1 MMDEMKRGL
10 KLIKYANGFKVTA
23 VITILFCLI
32 AIVISFVDL
41 QFIVI
46 ASVEIFMSIIMFAQM
61 EYSLLATGICASSPR
76 KRNLE
81 TWLPDLS
88 GLVLGIAGYLVILV
102 IIMVNYFYASEEVKQ
117 ICGAGILFSG
127 MMGGITLVYGSLVYK
142 NNIIAFIVF
151 FSGFYSLLICF
162 ESGMSVSLT
171 AGVWG
176 GFAFIL
182 VGVVAAGILR
192 RLLYRKPLNKVAFG
206 IRFRRKM

>member
-1 MMDEMKRGL
+1 M
-10 KLIKYANGFKVTA
+10 
-23 VITILFCLI
+23 
-32 AIVISFVDL
+32 
-41 QFIVI
+41 
-46 ASVEIFMSIIMFAQM
+46 
-61 EYSLLATGICASSPR
+61 
-76 KRNLE
+76 
-81 TWLPDLS
+81 S

-206 IRFRRKM
+206 MRFRRNM